1 MQLTESGNLAANCG
15 GHDSPYIGI
24 YNLSSN
30 EPLVSWLNTQ
40 YYWGVVDMKIVSN
53 GHLIS
58 GGWYQ
63 SVDVWDSSL
72 SNRQNQGF
80 SITTL
85 VLITLNENLIAIG
98 SWEHRVY
105 IADALTGE
113 RVYELAVGIFF

>member
-1 MQLTESGNLAANCG
+1 MQLTESGNLAANC

-85 VLITLNENLIAIG
+85 VLITLSENLIAIG

-113 RVYELAVGIFF
+113 RVYELAVGIFFK